1 MKYYKCKNHEL
12 LEKKLK
18 VGDRVKIISLEK
30 VNSIRKLGYDF
41 MFGFNRTM
49 LEYCGKEFVITYK
62 KMRVDVMEQKNG
74 IDNVAAF
81 KLENGGGFLYCV
93 EMFDLTNM
101 PVLLENE

>member
-18 VGDRVKIISLEK
+18 VGDRVKIISSEK
-30 VNSIRKLGYDF
+30 VNSISNLGYMF
-41 MFGFNRTM
+41 MFGFIMSR
-49 LEYCGKEFVITYK
+49 YCGKEFVIK
-62 KMRVDVMEQKNG
+62 EKIIIDVREQKIG

-93 EMFDLTNM
+93 EMFDLTNV

>member
-30 VNSIRKLGYDF
+30 VNSISNLGYMF
-41 MFGFNRTM
+41 MFGFTM
-49 LEYCGKEFVITYK
+49 SRYCGKEFVIK
-62 KMRVDVMEQKNG
+62 EKMIIDAREQAIG

>member
-12 LEKKLK
+12 LEKKLQ

-30 VNSIRKLGYDF
+30 VNSISNLGYMF
-41 MFGFNRTM
+41 MFGFIMSR
-49 LEYCGKEFVITYK
+49 YCRKEFVIK
-62 KMRVDVMEQKNG
+62 EKMIVNVMEQKNG

>member
-30 VNSIRKLGYDF
+30 VNSISNLGYDF
-41 MFGFNRTM
+41 MFGFTM
-49 LEYCGKEFVITYK
+49 SRYCGKEFVIK
-62 KMRVDVMEQKNG
+62 EKMIIDVMEQKNG

-93 EMFDLTNM
+93 EMFDLTNI

>member
-30 VNSIRKLGYDF
+30 VNSISNLGY
-41 MFGFNRTM
+41 MFGFIMSR
-49 LEYCGKEFVITYK
+49 YCGKEFVIK
-62 KMRVDVMEQKNG
+62 EKIIIDVREQKIG

-93 EMFDLTNM
+93 EMFDLTNI

>member
-1 MKYYKCKNHEL
+1 MKYYMCKNNKQL
-12 LEKKLK
+12 QKKLQ
-18 VGDRVKIISLEK
+18 VGDKVKIISVEK

-41 MFGFNRTM
+41 MFGFTM
-49 LEYCGKEFVITYK
+49 SRNCGKEFTIK
-62 KMRVDVMEQKNG
+62 EKMIIDVREQKIG

>member
-18 VGDRVKIISLEK
+18 VGDRVKIISTEK
-30 VNSIRKLGYDF
+30 VNSIMKSGYEF
-41 MFGFNRTM
+41 MFGFIMSR
-49 LEYCGKEFVITYK
+49 YCGKEFVIK
-62 KMRVDVMEQKNG
+62 EKMIVDVMEQKNG

-93 EMFDLTNM
+93 EMFEQTSI

>member
-1 MKYYKCKNHEL
+1 MCKNNKQL
-12 LEKKLK
+12 QKKLQ
-18 VGDRVKIISLEK
+18 VGDKVKIISSEK
-30 VNSIRKLGYDF
+30 VNNIRKLGYDF

-49 LEYCGKEFVITYK
+49 LEYCGKEFVIK
-62 KMRVDVMEQKNG
+62 EKMIIDIREQKIG
-74 IDNVAAF
+74 IDNVVAF

>member
-12 LEKKLK
+12 LEKKLQ

-30 VNSIRKLGYDF
+30 VNSISNLGYDF
-41 MFGFNRTM
+41 MFGFTM
-49 LEYCGKEFVITYK
+49 SRYCGKEFVIK
-62 KMRVDVMEQKNG
+62 EKMIIDVREQKIG

>member
-1 MKYYKCKNHEL
+1 MCKNNKQL
-12 LEKKLK
+12 QKKLQ
-18 VGDRVKIISLEK
+18 VGDKVKIISDRK
-30 VNSIRKLGYDF
+30 VRSLRSQKYSL
-41 MFGFNRTM
+41 MFGFDNGM
-49 LEYCGKEFVITYK
+49 FQYCGKEFVIK
-62 KMRVDVMEQKNG
+62 EKMIVDVMEQKIG

>member
-1 MKYYKCKNHEL
+1 MKYYMCKNNKQL
-12 LEKKLK
+12 QKKLK

-30 VNSIRKLGYDF
+30 VNSISNLGYDF

-49 LEYCGKEFVITYK
+49 LEYCGKEFIIRE
-62 KMRVDVMEQKNG
+62 KMIIDVMEQKNG

-81 KLENGGGFLYCV
+81 KLENGGWFLYCV